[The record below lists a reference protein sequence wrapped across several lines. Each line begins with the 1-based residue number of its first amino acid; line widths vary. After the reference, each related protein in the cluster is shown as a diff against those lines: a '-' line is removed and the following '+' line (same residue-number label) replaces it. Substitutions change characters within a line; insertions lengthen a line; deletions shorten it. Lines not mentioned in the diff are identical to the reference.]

1 MPGSVGATDPAERY
15 ELSSGQEALWMF
27 EQLAP
32 GTAAYH
38 VPLAFRL
45 RGPLRADLL
54 RAALTLV
61 VRRQE
66 VLRTAFREEDGDPY
80 QLVLPPTEAELPL
93 HEVADGAELAAA
105 LHQEARDPFDLAA
118 GRPFRLRLFRLGPE
132 EHVLSLV
139 MHHIATDGW
148 SLRVLIDEL
157 SAGYAALLA
166 GRAPETVLPELPV
179 PYRRYARWQRE
190 CFQGPELEELLSHWA
205 QELQD
210 LPAVDLA
217 PGRSRPRRPTFAAD
231 RLVVRLDP
239 GLHRALTQ
247 LARTARVSLFSL
259 LGAAFA
265 LALTERTG
273 RPDTAFATLLAG
285 RGEPELEPLIGYFV
299 NMVVLR
305 ADLADDPAVTALAAR
320 LNAAGLAAID
330 HEVPFGTVVR
340 RLAPARR
347 PGRNPLAQV
356 TLQLRTG
363 GSAPGRPEL
372 PGVTSQDIDLY
383 PGQHAFDATVT
394 FIEDG
399 PEFLLSI
406 EYSTEAFNPAW
417 AAGLAEQLHGLLR
430 AALDCPGARA
440 SELLASVAHTLHEP
454 DQGASS

>member
-1 MPGSVGATDPAERY
+1 MPGSVGAADPAERY

-27 EQLAP
+27 EQLVP

-45 RGPLRADLL
+45 RGPLRPELL

-66 VLRTAFREEDGDPY
+66 VLRTAFRADDGDPY
-80 QLVLPPTEAELPL
+80 QLVLPPGEAELPL
-93 HEVADGAELAAA
+93 CDTTDGAELAAA
-105 LHQEARDPFDLAA
+105 LHREAREPFDLAA

-148 SLRVLIDEL
+148 SLRVLLHEL

-166 GRAPETVLPELPV
+166 GQDPEAVLPGLPV
-179 PYRRYARWQRE
+179 PYRRYAQWQRE
-190 CFQGPELEELLSHWA
+190 YYQGPELEEMLDHWEK
-205 QELQD
+205 ELRD

-217 PGRSRPRRPTFAAD
+217 AGRPRPRRPTFAAD

-239 GLHRALTQ
+239 ALHRALTD
-247 LARTARVSLFSL
+247 LARAARGSLFSL

-305 ADLADDPAVTALAAR
+305 ADLTDDPAFCELAAR
-320 LNAAGLAAID
+320 LNVSSVRSID
-330 HEVPFGTVVR
+330 YEVPFGSVVR

-372 PGVTSQDIDLY
+372 PGVVSEDVDLY

-399 PEFLLSI
+399 PDFLLSI
-406 EYSTEAFNPAW
+406 EYSTEAFDAPW
-417 AAGLAEQLHGLLR
+417 AAGLADQLQELLR
-430 AALDCPGARA
+430 TAVDRPGARV
-440 SELLASVAHTLHEP
+440 SRLLAAVAPHQP
-454 DQGASS
+454 PQGASS

>member
-45 RGPLRADLL
+45 RGPMRTDLL
-54 RAALTLV
+54 RAALTVV

-66 VLRTAFREEDGDPY
+66 VLRTAFREDDGEPY
-80 QLVLPPTEAELPL
+80 QQVLPPGEAELPL
-93 HEVADGAELAAA
+93 YEVADGDELAAA
-105 LHQEARDPFDLAA
+105 LHREAREPFDLAA

-148 SLRVLIDEL
+148 SLRVLTDEL

-166 GRAPETVLPELPV
+166 GTDPEAALPELPV
-179 PYRRYARWQRE
+179 PYRRYARWQRD
-190 CFQGPELEELLSHWA
+190 CFQGPELEELLGHWA
-205 QELQD
+205 EALRD
-210 LPAVDLA
+210 APTVDLA
-217 PGRSRPRRPTFAAD
+217 DGRPRPRRPSFAAD

-239 GLHRALTQ
+239 GLRRALTE
-247 LARTARVSLFSL
+247 LARAARVSLFSW
-259 LGAAFA
+259 LGAAFS

-305 ADLADDPAVTALAAR
+305 TDLADDPAFCELAAR
-320 LNAAGLAAID
+320 LNAANLRAID
-330 HEVPFGTVVR
+330 HEVPFATVVR
-340 RLAPARR
+340 RLAPARS
-347 PGRNPLAQV
+347 PGRNPLARV

-363 GSAPGRPEL
+363 GSSPGRPEL
-372 PGVTSQDIDLY
+372 PGVACEDVDLY

-399 PEFLLSI
+399 PDFLLSI
-406 EYSTEAFNPAW
+406 EYSTEAFDAPW
-417 AAGLAEQLHGLLR
+417 AAGLADQLRGLLR
-430 AALDCPGARA
+430 AAVERPGARA
-440 SELLASVAHTLHEP
+440 SRLLARTRSDSHP
-454 DQGASS
+454 GDPGAAT

>member
-1 MPGSVGATDPAERY
+1 MPGSVGAADPAERY

-27 EQLAP
+27 EQLVP

-45 RGPLRADLL
+45 RGPLRPELL

-66 VLRTAFREEDGDPY
+66 VLRTAFRADDGDPY
-80 QLVLPPTEAELPL
+80 QLVLPPGEAELPL
-93 HEVADGAELAAA
+93 CEVADGAELADA
-105 LHQEARDPFDLAA
+105 LHREAREPFDLAA

-148 SLRVLIDEL
+148 SLRVLTDEL

-166 GRAPETVLPELPV
+166 GKDPEGVLPELPV

-190 CFQGPELEELLSHWA
+190 CFQGPELEELLGHWEA
-205 QELQD
+205 ALRD

-217 PGRSRPRRPTFAAD
+217 AGRSRPRRPSFAAD

-239 GLHRALTQ
+239 ELHRALTER
-247 LARTARVSLFSL
+247 ARAARLSLFPL
-259 LGAAFA
+259 LGAAFS

-273 RPDTAFATLLAG
+273 RPDTAFATLFAG

-305 ADLADDPAVTALAAR
+305 ADLADDPTVEQLATR
-320 LNAAGLAAID
+320 LNAATLAAID
-330 HEVPFGTVVR
+330 HEVPFGAVVR

-372 PGVTSQDIDLY
+372 PGVSCEDVDLY
-383 PGQHAFDATVT
+383 PGRHAFDATVT

-399 PEFLLSI
+399 PDFLLSI
-406 EYSTEAFNPAW
+406 EYSTEAFDPAW
-417 AAGLAEQLHGLLR
+417 AAGLAEQLPALLR
-430 AALDCPGARA
+430 AALERPGARG
-440 SELLASVAHTLHEP
+440 SELLAAATYTRHEP
-454 DQGASS
+454 HQGASS

>member
-1 MPGSVGATDPAERY
+1 MPGSVGAADPAERY

-27 EQLAP
+27 EQLVP

-45 RGPLRADLL
+45 RGPLRPELL

-61 VRRQE
+61 ARRQE
-66 VLRTAFREEDGDPY
+66 VLRTAFRADDGDPY
-80 QLVLPPTEAELPL
+80 QLVLPPGEAELPL
-93 HEVADGAELAAA
+93 CDTADGAELAAE
-105 LHQEARDPFDLAA
+105 LHREARVPFDLAA

-148 SLRVLIDEL
+148 SLRVLLHEL
-157 SAGYAALLA
+157 SAGYTALLA
-166 GRAPETVLPELPV
+166 GQDPEAVLPELPV
-179 PYRRYARWQRE
+179 PYRRYAQWQRE
-190 CFQGPELEELLSHWA
+190 YYQGPELEEMLDHWEK
-205 QELQD
+205 ELRD

-217 PGRSRPRRPTFAAD
+217 AGRPRPRRPTFAAD

-239 GLHRALTQ
+239 ALHRALTD
-247 LARTARVSLFSL
+247 LARAARGSLFSL

-305 ADLADDPAVTALAAR
+305 ADLTDDPAFCELAAR
-320 LNAAGLAAID
+320 LNVSSVRSID
-330 HEVPFGTVVR
+330 YEVPFGSVVR

-372 PGVTSQDIDLY
+372 PGVVSEDVDLY

-399 PEFLLSI
+399 PDFLLSI
-406 EYSTEAFNPAW
+406 EYSTEAFDAPW
-417 AAGLAEQLHGLLR
+417 AAGLADQLQELLR
-430 AALDCPGARA
+430 TAVDRPGARV
-440 SELLASVAHTLHEP
+440 SRLLAAVAPHQP
-454 DQGASS
+454 PQGASS

>member
-1 MPGSVGATDPAERY
+1 MPGSVGATDLAERY

-27 EQLAP
+27 EQLVP

-45 RGPLRADLL
+45 RGPLRTDLL
-54 RAALTLV
+54 DAALTLV

-66 VLRTAFREEDGDPY
+66 VLRTAFREDDGEPY
-80 QLVLPPTEAELPL
+80 QLVLPPAGAEVPL
-93 HEVADGAELAAA
+93 CEVADGAELAEA
-105 LHQEARDPFDLAA
+105 LRREAREPFDLAG

-148 SLRVLIDEL
+148 SLRLLTDEL

-166 GRAPETVLPELPV
+166 GEDPEAALPELPV
-179 PYRRYARWQRE
+179 PYRRYAQWQRE
-190 CFQGPELEELLSHWA
+190 CFQGPELEQLLGHWEKELRGI
-205 QELQD
+205 
-210 LPAVDLA
+210 PAVDLA
-217 PGRSRPRRPTFAAD
+217 AGRERPRRPSFAAD

-239 GLHRALTQ
+239 ELHRALTD
-247 LARTARVSLFSL
+247 LARAARVSLFSW
-259 LGAAFA
+259 LGAAFS

-273 RPDTAFATLLAG
+273 RPDTAFATLFAG

-305 ADLADDPAVTALAAR
+305 ADLADDPAFCELAAR
-320 LNAAGLAAID
+320 LNAANLRAID
-330 HEVPFGTVVR
+330 HEVPFGSVVR
-340 RLAPARR
+340 HLAPARR

-372 PGVTSQDIDLY
+372 PGVDCEDVDLY

-399 PEFLLSI
+399 PDFLLSI
-406 EYSTEAFNPAW
+406 EYSTEVFDAPW
-417 AAGLAEQLHGLLR
+417 AAGLADQLRALLR
-430 AALDCPGARA
+430 AAVDRPGARVSRLPA
-440 SELLASVAHTLHEP
+440 AVAATPHAP
-454 DQGASS
+454 DQGVSR

>member
-66 VLRTAFREEDGDPY
+66 VLRTAFREDDGDPY
-80 QLVLPPTEAELPL
+80 QLVLPPAEADLPL
-93 HEVADGAELAAA
+93 HEVADGAELADA
-105 LHQEARDPFDLAA
+105 LHREAREPFDLAA

-148 SLRVLIDEL
+148 SLRLLIDEL

-166 GRAPETVLPELPV
+166 GKDPETVLPELPV
-179 PYRRYARWQRE
+179 PYQRYARWQRE
-190 CFQGPELEELLSHWA
+190 CFQGPELEELLGHWA
-205 QELQD
+205 QELRD

-217 PGRSRPRRPTFAAD
+217 PGRSRRGRPSFAAD

-239 GLHRALTQ
+239 GLHSALTQ
-247 LARTARVSLFSL
+247 LARAAGVSLFSL

-273 RPDTAFATLLAG
+273 RRDTAFATLLAG

-305 ADLADDPAVTALAAR
+305 ADLSDDPAFYEVSAR
-320 LNAAGLAAID
+320 LNAATLRAID
-330 HEVPFGTVVR
+330 YEVPFGTVVR

-356 TLQLRTG
+356 TMQLRTG

-372 PGVTSQDIDLY
+372 PGVTSEDIDLY

-399 PEFLLSI
+399 PDFLLSI
-406 EYSTEAFNPAW
+406 EYSTEAFDAPW
-417 AAGLAEQLHGLLR
+417 AAGLADQLRGLLR
-430 AALDCPGARA
+430 IVVDRPGTRARK
-440 SELLASVAHTLHEP
+440 LLAAVARPPHEP
-454 DQGASS
+454 DQGAS

>member
-45 RGPLRADLL
+45 RGALRPELL
-54 RAALTLV
+54 REALTLV

-66 VLRTAFREEDGDPY
+66 VLRTAFREDDGEPY
-80 QLVLPPTEAELPL
+80 QLVLPPAEAELPL
-93 HEVADGAELAAA
+93 SGTTDGAELAAA
-105 LHQEARDPFDLAA
+105 LHREARAPFDLAA
-118 GRPFRLRLFRLGPE
+118 GRPFRLRLFRLGPQD
-132 EHVLSLV
+132 HVLSLV

-148 SLRVLIDEL
+148 SLRLFTDEL

-166 GRAPETVLPELPV
+166 GKDPAAVLPELPV

-190 CFQGPELEELLSHWA
+190 CFRGAELEELLAHWEE
-205 QELQD
+205 ELRD
-210 LPAVDLA
+210 VPAVDLA
-217 PGRSRPRRPTFAAD
+217 AGRPRPRRPSFAAD

-239 GLHRALTQ
+239 ELHRALTQ
-247 LARTARVSLFSL
+247 LARAARVSLFPL

-265 LALTERTG
+265 VALTERTG

-305 ADLADDPAVTALAAR
+305 ADLADDPAFVELAAR
-320 LNAAGLAAID
+320 LNAAGLRAID

-372 PGVTSQDIDLY
+372 PGVVCEDVDLY

-399 PEFLLSI
+399 PDFLLSI
-406 EYSTEAFNPAW
+406 EYSTEAFDAPW
-417 AAGLAEQLHGLLR
+417 AAALADRLRGLLR
-430 AALDCPGARA
+430 AAVDRPGARV
-440 SELLASVAHTLHEP
+440 SRLLAAVARPPHEP
-454 DQGASS
+454 DQGAS